1 MSEGNVARLTC
12 SARNVRNR
20 LSTYLKAM
28 KPSMTDINDVLIV
41 MPVTMMENRTSGGC
55 DLGVEG
61 SGFNQAAPVS
71 VLASESVWIWG
82 SKFQPVWE
90 LLMGYGSEA

>member
-1 MSEGNVARLTC
+1 
-12 SARNVRNR
+12 
-20 LSTYLKAM
+20 M
-28 KPSMTDINDVLIV
+28 KPRVFDIDDVLIV

-55 DLGVEG
+55 DVGVEG
-61 SGFNQAAPVS
+61 SGFNQAALVS

-90 LLMGYGSEA
+90 SLMEFGSEA